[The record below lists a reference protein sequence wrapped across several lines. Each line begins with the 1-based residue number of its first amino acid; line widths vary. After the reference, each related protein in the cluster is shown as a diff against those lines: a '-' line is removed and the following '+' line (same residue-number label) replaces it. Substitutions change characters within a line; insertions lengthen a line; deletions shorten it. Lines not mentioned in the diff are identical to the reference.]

1 MCAGVGKTNHSLRAT
16 GAKRLFKYNVTEKII
31 QESTRHRSTTALW
44 LYDRTSSSQEKAVSK
59 LLSPS
64 DCKFSFQNL
73 PKQCNS
79 SPDKPQPASSFPPKK
94 ENQPGKIQPASV
106 LFLPFLTTLK
116 IVPLTL
122 TKASRNVSS
131 SLFRHLNYTSK
142 ICVNIREIAVMTER
156 IAIWDLFHTSLI
168 LIDLFCA
175 QLLYNYI
182 YFKDET
188 YIMNTWDETNYYLRY
203 ALWLYHYI
211 HVII

>member
-1 MCAGVGKTNHSLRAT
+1 MIEPQAVK
-16 GAKRLFKYNVTEKII
+16 KRLFLNYSRQVTVNSHFKISQNNATLHQI
-31 QESTRHRSTTALW
+31 SHSQHPVFHLKRKTN
-44 LYDRTSSSQEKAVSK
+44 QEKYSQ
-59 LLSPS
+59 L
-64 DCKFSFQNL
+64 Q
-73 PKQCNS
+73 
-79 SPDKPQPASSFPPKK
+79 
-94 ENQPGKIQPASV
+94 V
-106 LFLPFLTTLK
+106 LFLLFLTTLK

-188 YIMNTWDETNYYLRY
+188 YIMNT
-203 ALWLYHYI
+203 
-211 HVII
+211 